1 MALFASES
9 IPYSSSLCSSP
20 VEDRLFVSS
29 RLLGLVVKSVPGIII
44 VGREQMPGLET
55 ADEVVMAVEVQ
66 VAADLNEPGAT
77 AGATGHSAGN
87 GDHRTTPML
96 PGGPG
101 VTLSGLSVLAIEMI
115 D

>member
-20 VEDRLFVSS
+20 VADRLFISS

-55 ADEVVMAVEVQ
+55 VDEVIMAVEVQ
-66 VAADLNEPGAT
+66 VAAALIEPCAT
-77 AGATGHSAGN
+77 PAATG
-87 GDHRTTPML
+87 L
-96 PGGPG
+96 IPG
-101 VTLSGLSVLAIEMI
+101 VGYHRSPSLLPVLTTR
-115 D
+115 